1 MKFPGILKD
10 TPLMSGVLMAKEW
23 LEWVQSLGNES
34 PAALFSGYAQRGDYS
49 AANYP
54 LGSRLVINDWGVTY
68 ESRLVGGQPNWVYAF
83 GTYRSTLANKP
94 AGLGTNGAGFLFH
107 ATDYLRT
114 WRWTGTAWTY
124 ADGEKLAKEIIWYPG
139 SAPSG
144 YALCDGSSVT
154 VTLADATTTSFTT
167 PDLTGQYLKGGTY
180 TGSVVAAVAPGITGS
195 IDSAGAHT
203 HSVSVSGT
211 TGSSS
216 VNATV
221 DLGAATDAAL
231 DSHTHSVTA
240 TGSTD
245 SQGSHTHTHTL
256 AVDATGQ
263 PPHVLLTPCVKL

>member
-1 MKFPGILKD
+1 MTFPSWLKD
-10 TPLMSGVLMAKEW
+10 TIFLDGEKVSKIWLDWFQNLGSDQPVTICTTSVSRGKHNPAK
-23 LEWVQSLGNES
+23 V
-34 PAALFSGYAQRGDYS
+34 
-49 AANYP
+49 P
-54 LGSRLVINDWGVTY
+54 LGSQLIIEDWDITLVAKRLSGEPQWRY
-68 ESRLVGGQPNWVYAF
+68 ES
-83 GTYRSTLANKP
+83 GTYRTTLANKP
-94 AGLGTNGAGFLFH
+94 TTLTAKDAGFLFH
-107 ATDYLRT
+107 STDYLRT

-124 ADGEKLAKEIIWYPG
+124 ADGQKEAHEIIVYPG
-139 SAPSG
+139 AVPAG
-144 YALCDGSSVT
+144 YALCDGSAVT
-154 VTLADATTTSFTT
+154 VTLSDATTTSFTT

-180 TGSVVAAVAPGITGS
+180 TGSVVSAVAPGLTGS